1 MLLSYLNHYGTN
13 CVLSCQV
20 IWDSFATHMDCGPP
34 GSSVHGIFQARTL
47 QWVAISSTRVQHC
60 SGLPFL
66 PSGFFLTQ
74 GSNPR
79 FLCLFYW
86 QIRSLT
92 QSCLTLGDPMN
103 HSMPGLPVHHQLPR
117 SSLRLMSIESVM
129 PSSHLILCRP
139 LLLLPP
145 IPPSIRVFSNK
156 STLRMR

>member
-1 MLLSYLNHYGTN
+1 MSYLNHYGTN

-103 HSMPGLPVHHQLPR
+103 HSTPGLPVHHQLPEFTQTHVHR
-117 SSLRLMSIESVM
+117 VSDAIQPSHPLSS
-129 PSSHLILCRP
+129 PS
-139 LLLLPP
+139 PP
-145 IPPSIRVFSNK
+145 APNPSQHQSLFQ
-156 STLRMR
+156 